1 MLQRQGRVEGRGGWL
16 EVALVLAAA
25 MEFRQS
31 ANLLSD
37 LQVYNLEREREE
49 IGYLGYELRYRLC
62 I

>member
-1 MLQRQGRVEGRGGWL
+1 MEGRGGWL